1 LPLLGHQ
8 GMGGPAAIAVGRGR
22 EEPDVRHHNF
32 VRVAVPIAVGAIA
45 LTSCGSNSS
54 GGGGGAGGGG
64 HTVVIGMSAPLTGP
78 LSALGL
84 GMKNSVDLAVKQA
97 NDANKIDGWTVKFEP
112 KDDQADANVGGQV
125 AAALSSESDVVG
137 VVGTLNSSVAQQ
149 EQQAYNDANIVMI
162 SPANTTVDLTQG
174 PNWTKG
180 DRQRPYASYFRVS
193 TTDAI
198 QGAFAAKYLYETGAH
213 SVATVNDQKAYGAG
227 LVQQFELQ
235 FKKLG
240 GKITSHQTITP
251 GDKDFSGVISKIKP
265 TNPAALYYGG
275 EYPEAGPLSKQMKA
289 GGLDVPLMGGD
300 GIFDPTYVKLA
311 GPKSDGDLCTSVGA
325 PTDKLA
331 SAAQFV
337 KDYKAASYKEDF
349 SAYGAYSYDAAN
361 ILIEAMAKVLPGKDS
376 IDDSVRQDIIQ
387 AVQDTDYNGVAGHV
401 SFDKYGDTTNRVL
414 TVYKVVDGAFKP
426 VKTDTF

>member
-1 LPLLGHQ
+1 
-8 GMGGPAAIAVGRGR
+8 MGSPAAQAVGRGR
-22 EEPDVRHHNF
+22 EEPDVRHRNLI
-32 VRVAVPIAVGAIA
+32 RVAVPIAVGAVA
-45 LTSCGSNSS
+45 LTGCGSNSS
-54 GGGGGAGGGG
+54 GGGGGGGGGG

-97 NDANKIDGWTVKFEP
+97 NDANKIDGWTIKFEP

-162 SPANTTVDLTQG
+162 SPANTGVELTQG
-174 PNWTKG
+174 PDYASGKKT
-180 DRQRPYASYFRVS
+180 RPYASYFRVS

-198 QGAFAAKYLYETGAH
+198 QGPFAAKYLYESGIK
-213 SVATVNDQKAYGAG
+213 SVATVNDQKTYGAG
-227 LVQQFELQ
+227 LVAEFEKE
-235 FKKLG
+235 FKKEG
-240 GKITSHQTITP
+240 GKITSHQTINP

-265 TNPAALYYGG
+265 TNPGAVYYGG

-289 GGLDVPLMGGD
+289 GGLNVPLMGGD
-300 GIFDPTYVKLA
+300 GIYDPTFIQLA
-311 GPKSDGDLCTSVGA
+311 GSKSNGDLATSVGA
-325 PTDKLA
+325 PTDQLDTAK
-331 SAAQFV
+331 QFV
-337 KDYKAASYKEDF
+337 QDYNAAGYKDSY

-361 ILIEAMAKVLPGKDS
+361 VLIDAMAKVLPGKDS
-376 IDDSVRQDIIQ
+376 IDDSVRQAIVA
-387 AVQDTDYNGVAGHV
+387 AVGETDTTGVTGHI
-401 SFDKYGDTTNRVL
+401 SFDQYGDTTNKVL
-414 TVYKVVDGAFKP
+414 TVYKVTAGEWKP